1 MMSMLERPVEI
12 AVAGSCEPPLAMVL
26 NDSKVLAL
34 RAITPT
40 HLRQKWALLSYVT
53 SLHFNCAPSVFSSRK
68 E

>member
-12 AVAGSCEPPLAMVL
+12 AVAGSCEPPFAMVL

-40 HLRQKWALLSYVT
+40 HLRAYGR
-53 SLHFNCAPSVFSSRK
+53 SRGNGGGVGK
-68 E
+68 NGIF